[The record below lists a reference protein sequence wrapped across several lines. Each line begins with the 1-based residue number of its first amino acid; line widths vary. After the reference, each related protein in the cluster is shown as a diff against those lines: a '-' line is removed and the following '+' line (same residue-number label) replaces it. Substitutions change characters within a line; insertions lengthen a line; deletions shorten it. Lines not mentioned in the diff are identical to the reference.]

1 MEIRNGE
8 REGTTIIAP
17 IGSVDATTASLLTE
31 HISGLID
38 GGSIQLVAD
47 LAGVDY
53 MSSAG
58 LRVLLGAAKGTR
70 AKSGDLRLAA
80 VQDDVQKVLS
90 LSGFTSILKIYDD
103 VDGAVASFA

>member
-1 MEIRNGE
+1 MEIKNSE
-8 REGTTIIAP
+8 RDRTTIVAP
-17 IGSVDATTASLLTE
+17 HGSVDATTAGGLSD
-31 HISGLID
+31 HITGLIES
-38 GGSIQLVAD
+38 GVTQLVVD

-70 AKSGDLRLAA
+70 AQGGDLRLAS

-103 VDGAVASFA
+103 VDDAVASYA